1 MLRNTPRVSAV
12 FRLIGLVL
20 GISLLAACASNTPA
34 TAPTLADVPQVAA
47 SERRTIALL
56 GATGMVGGYLL
67 QEALARGH
75 EIRALARTP
84 AKLDEFREHITIVQG
99 DARDREVIR
108 ELLRGSDV
116 VINALGPV
124 KADGDAARFIN
135 STVTEHVLS
144 EMAAA
149 NASQYLVVSGA
160 AVVMPGD
167 DRNLLGWWIRTLA
180 QLGLRETLRD
190 KQAEYG
196 LLAQSEFNWMLVRCP
211 LIDPQPALSAPL
223 AALNTPPTF
232 RLRAGELAR
241 FMIDQIGSDHY
252 ARKGPFLGSGR

>member
-1 MLRNTPRVSAV
+1 MLRNPPRVGAV
-12 FRLIGLVL
+12 LRLIGLVL

-34 TAPTLADVPQVAA
+34 TAPTLPDAPQVAA

-75 EIRALARTP
+75 NIRALARTP

-124 KADGDAARFIN
+124 KADG
-135 STVTEHVLS
+135 LS
-144 EMAAA
+144 
-149 NASQYLVVSGA
+149 
-160 AVVMPGD
+160 
-167 DRNLLGWWIRTLA
+167 
-180 QLGLRETLRD
+180 
-190 KQAEYG
+190 
-196 LLAQSEFNWMLVRCP
+196 
-211 LIDPQPALSAPL
+211 LIH
-223 AALNTPPTF
+223 
-232 RLRAGELAR
+232 
-241 FMIDQIGSDHY
+241 I
-252 ARKGPFLGSGR
+252 